1 MTENTVLCCGKP
13 VKKEFSREDNLYT
26 VQCLSCGKW
35 SGQVTM
41 PAAMEAFKQLGKGK
55 KTSTAP
61 PKPTPQTQ
69 APPPRQQAQTK
80 ALVLNRDTFAES
92 MVSRMTKL
100 SRLTV
105 PFVGR
110 NRPALERL
118 VTNNLRYVL
127 TNKDERFMK
136 VWETQEG
143 VESIAYGIEEALS
156 LGSELGKTGHLVV
169 YGSVVEFIPAV
180 EAFEFALTAGP
191 EPPFSGI
198 TIEVIHKNDIIKE
211 LYRDHGEYHCKV
223 EHTLPRGAV
232 IGVAVYGYNNRLG
245 MVIGEDY
252 DAERL
257 LGKAERH
264 SPGYKS
270 YKRQAD
276 AFEYARTEQR
286 VHTDAEGREYAMV
299 EFVSNTEDPYFEQ
312 NAERFREAEKEK
324 KLKTDSK
331 GEYAH
336 VEIPKRDGGTFKKKI
351 YRSVVEN
358 GTEMRHM
365 YIDDLTNP
373 YEGPDQ
379 AEMLRKTAGKSFL
392 GKYAKVRNG
401 EAAMDEVKK
410 GDADAAEEMADRS
423 INTAFENMDKG
434 SAAPRE
440 KKADPVEPDYE
451 VVDHDDAEYE
461 LDGYEQ
467 DQNPDIS
474 DELEAM
480 DSSKGNG
487 KEKAGDAAEA
497 DAEKG
502 EQGELG
508 I

>member
-13 VKKEFSREDNLYT
+13 VKKEFSRDDNLYT
-26 VQCLSCGKW
+26 VKCLSCGKW
-35 SGQVTM
+35 AGQVTM
-41 PAAMEAFKQLGKGK
+41 PAAMEAFKQLGKGE

-61 PKPTPQTQ
+61 PKNTPETQ
-69 APPPRQQAQTK
+69 AQPPRQQAQTK
-80 ALVLNRDTFAES
+80 ALVLSRDTFAES
-92 MVSRMTKL
+92 MVSRMTEL

-110 NRPALERL
+110 NRDALERL
-118 VTNNLRYVL
+118 VANNLRYVL
-127 TNKDERFMK
+127 TNKNEKFMK
-136 VWETQEG
+136 VWHTQEG
-143 VESIAYGIEEALS
+143 VESIAHGVEEALS
-156 LGSELGKTGHLVV
+156 LGAELGKMGSLVP
-169 YGSVVEFIPAV
+169 YGTVVEFIPAI

-198 TIEVIHKNDIIKE
+198 TIELIHEHDIIKE

-223 EHTLPRGAV
+223 EHTLPRGKV

-257 LGKAERH
+257 LKKAERH

-270 YKRQAD
+270 YKRQVD

-312 NAERFREAEKEK
+312 NAERFREAEKEN

-351 YRSVVEN
+351 YRSIVEN
-358 GTEMRHM
+358 GTEIRHM

-392 GKYAKVRNG
+392 GKYAKVRNS

-410 GDADAAEEMADRS
+410 GDADAAEEMADRL
-423 INTAFENMDKG
+423 IAVAFENMDAG
-434 SAAPRE
+434 SGSPRE
-440 KKADPVEPDYE
+440 TEAETVEAEDDGVRWESYE
-451 VVDHDDAEYE
+451 IGPE
-461 LDGYEQ
+461 
-467 DQNPDIS
+467 PDIS

-487 KEKAGDAAEA
+487 KEKAAEA

>member
-13 VKKEFSREDNLYT
+13 VKKEFSRDDNLYT
-26 VQCLSCGKW
+26 VKCLSCGKRAD
-35 SGQVTM
+35 QATM
-41 PAAMEAFKQLGKGK
+41 NEAMAAFKQLEKGK
-55 KTSTAP
+55 ASTSTTKSA
-61 PKPTPQTQ
+61 PQTQ
-69 APPPRQQAQTK
+69 AQPPRQQAQTK
-80 ALVLNRDTFAES
+80 ALVLSRDTFAES
-92 MVSRMTKL
+92 MVSRMTEL

-110 NRPALERL
+110 NRDALERL
-118 VTNNLRYVL
+118 VANNLRYVL
-127 TNKDERFMK
+127 TNKNEKFMK
-136 VWETQEG
+136 VWHTQEG
-143 VESIAYGIEEALS
+143 VESIAHGVEEALS
-156 LGSELGKTGHLVV
+156 LGAELGKMGSLVP
-169 YGSVVEFIPAV
+169 YGTVVEFIPSV

-191 EPPFSGI
+191 EPPFRGI
-198 TIEVIHKNDIIKE
+198 TIELIHEYDIIKE

-257 LGKAERH
+257 LKKAERH

-270 YKRQAD
+270 YKRQVD
-276 AFEYARTEQR
+276 AFAFARTQGE

-312 NAERFREAEKEK
+312 NAERFREAEKEN

-351 YRSVVEN
+351 YRNVVEK

-373 YEGPDQ
+373 YDEKGGDRG
-379 AEMLRKTAGKSFL
+379 EMYRKLAGKSFL
-392 GKYAKVRNG
+392 GKYAKVRNS

-410 GDADAAEEMADRS
+410 GDSDAAEEMADRS
-423 INTAFENMDKG
+423 IAAAFDNIAKG
-434 SAAPRE
+434 SPEPDRG
-440 KKADPVEPDYE
+440 PVEAE
-451 VVDHDDAEYE
+451 TVDAEYE
-461 LDGYEQ
+461 QDGYEQ

-487 KEKAGDAAEA
+487 KENTADAAEA

>member
-13 VKKEFSREDNLYT
+13 VKKEFSRDDNLYT

-35 SGQVTM
+35 SGQITM
-41 PAAMEAFKQLGKGK
+41 PAAMEAFKQLEKGK

-61 PKPTPQTQ
+61 PKSTPQTQ
-69 APPPRQQAQTK
+69 AAPPRQQAHTK
-80 ALVLNRDTFAES
+80 ALVLSRDTFAES
-92 MVSRMTKL
+92 MVSRMTEL

-118 VTNNLRYVL
+118 VANNLRYVL
-127 TNKDERFMK
+127 TNKNEKFMK
-136 VWETQEG
+136 VWHTQEG
-143 VESIAYGIEEALS
+143 VESIAHGVEEALS
-156 LGSELGKTGHLVV
+156 LGAELGKMGSLVP
-169 YGSVVEFIPAV
+169 YGTVVEFIPAI

-257 LGKAERH
+257 LAKAERH
-264 SPGYKS
+264 SAGYKAF
-270 YKRQAD
+270 KRQKS
-276 AFEYARTEQR
+276 AFKHARTEGN
-286 VHTDAEGREYAMV
+286 VHTDAEGREFANV
-299 EFVSNTEDPYFEQ
+299 AFSVNPDNKYFEKDAAAFRA
-312 NAERFREAEKEK
+312 AETEGSLKQDTAKGDYAEV
-324 KLKTDSK
+324 TVPV
-331 GEYAH
+331 G
-336 VEIPKRDGGTFKKKI
+336 RDGPWKKKVF
-351 YRSVVEN
+351 RSVVED
-358 GTEMRHM
+358 GTEYRRM

-373 YEGPDQ
+373 YEGPDA

-392 GKYAKVRNG
+392 GKYAKVRNS

-423 INTAFENMDKG
+423 IAAAFENMDAG
-434 SAAPRE
+434 SESPPETEAE
-440 KKADPVEPDYE
+440 TV
-451 VVDHDDAEYE
+451 DAEDDGVRWESYE
-461 LDGYEQ
+461 IGPE
-467 DQNPDIS
+467 PDIS

-487 KEKAGDAAEA
+487 KEKATDAAEA